1 MANRRS
7 DRAACGARKAHR
19 AYEPVQSGLAT
30 VEPSRRRRDDAPERA
45 GSRAGMGVAEINLP
59 WALRLAP
66 PMRLALVV
74 VIAVAADVLT
84 RDWFEAG
91 TRLLLAWDVGAL
103 VYLLLAWI
111 LIARSDDEM
120 TRIRAQRYDQS
131 GYVIFLLVTSA
142 AAASFVAIGFLAG
155 NLKDLEFWP
164 RAGYLTLT
172 VAALLMSWLLIQ
184 TLFAFHYARLY
195 YALPADGNDHQRGLK
210 FPDEGEPDYLDFA
223 YYACV
228 IGMTSQVSDVAVM
241 ARHMRR
247 VTLIHGVLS
256 FVFNITILAM
266 SINIIGGLI

>member
-1 MANRRS
+1 VDAWRHEPL
-7 DRAACGARKAHR
+7 AAATKGPSMSLSQDEVARIK
-19 AYEPVQSGLAT
+19 
-30 VEPSRRRRDDAPERA
+30 
-45 GSRAGMGVAEINLP
+45 LP

-66 PMRLALVV
+66 PMRLAVVV
-74 VIAVAADVLT
+74 VIAVAANLLT
-84 RDWFEAG
+84 RGWFGAG

-103 VYLLLAWI
+103 VYLFLAWMVV
-111 LIARSDDEM
+111 ARSDDDM
-120 TRIRAQRYDQS
+120 TRLRAQQYDQS
-131 GYVIFLLVTSA
+131 GYVIFLLVTTA
-142 AAASFVAIGFLAG
+142 ASASFVAIGFLAG
-155 NLKDLEFWP
+155 NLKALEFWP

-172 VAALLMSWLLIQ
+172 VAALLLSWLLIQ

-195 YALPADGNDHQRGLK
+195 YARPADGQEHQRGLK

-247 VTLIHGVLS
+247 LTLIHGVLS
-256 FVFNITILAM
+256 FVYNITILTM